1 MENKIRL
8 TNVFALTYAI
18 EMLTNPD
25 NDSFIEQ
32 QSPFTREEVIA
43 KLEALRTTT
52 EKRNN
57 SNGST
62 ERKSSKKDLEIQ
74 ARKNHVL
81 ELVQNASGPLS
92 IADIMEMDKGTE
104 FEWSSNQ
111 QVSGALR
118 EWCRP
123 EVNKIHRETIDHK
136 TCYSLVR

>member
-1 MENKIRL
+1 MEKIRL

-25 NDSFIEQ
+25 NASFIEQ
-32 QSPFTREEVIA
+32 QSPFTREEVIT
-43 KLEALRTTT
+43 KLNSLRVTT

-62 ERKSSKKDLEIQ
+62 ERKPSKKDLEIQ
-74 ARKNHVL
+74 SRKAHVL
-81 ELVQNASGPLS
+81 ELVQNASSPLT

-118 EWCRP
+118 DWCKP
-123 EVNKIHRETIDHK
+123 DVNKIKRETINHK
-136 TCYSLVR
+136 TCYSLVK